1 MFLLLAAVSC
11 STGYVL
17 PGAGVEE
24 AGEQQPE
31 YLLLPLTMLGEQ
43 NIPPH
48 SHQPSNEDVL
58 EALLDQQASPQQSEE
73 IYNSL
78 VNSILQEEEAETL
91 QQQLNLLKPLDTIDT
106 QPDIEFRK
114 HFTRDEGTQLQR
126 RKRSSPPYVKSSSKR
141 RRMH

>member
-11 STGYVL
+11 SSGYVL
-17 PGAGVEE
+17 PGVEE
-24 AGEQQPE
+24 AAEQQPE

-48 SHQPSNEDVL
+48 SQPSNEDVL

-114 HFTRDEGTQLQR
+114 HFSRDEGTQLQR

>member
-17 PGAGVEE
+17 PGVEE
-24 AGEQQPE
+24 AAEQQPE

-48 SHQPSNEDVL
+48 SQPSNEDVL

-141 RRMH
+141 RRMY

>member
-11 STGYVL
+11 SSGYVL
-17 PGAGVEE
+17 PGVEE
-24 AGEQQPE
+24 AAEQQPE

-48 SHQPSNEDVL
+48 SQPSNEDVL

>member
-1 MFLLLAAVSC
+1 MMFLLLAAVSC
-11 STGYVL
+11 SSGYVL
-17 PGAGVEE
+17 PGVEE
-24 AGEQQPE
+24 AAEQQPE

-48 SHQPSNEDVL
+48 SQPSNEDVL